1 MSCWNTSYWR
11 MSFGRINLI
20 RQTTTD
26 VAGFGLA
33 HRPDGA
39 PCAEKSVW
47 ELLHLGEKRHYQQL
61 TFIRQKRAY
70 LLGRVAA
77 KRAIQAL
84 APQVAPSDIFIDA
97 GVFGFPVVRSRFL
110 ENMQVSISHTDE
122 FGLALAYPEAHP
134 LGIDTERVDTERVA
148 SVASTLDEQEE
159 LLLRGLLLPRPV
171 SLTLLWTA
179 KESLTK
185 VLRTGLTLDL
195 KLAAVKSL
203 AKADNVWVGHFGNFG
218 QYKSLSLL
226 FSNRVCSVVLPEKT
240 SVDLAPLLKV
250 LEAL

>member
-1 MSCWNTSYWR
+1 
-11 MSFGRINLI
+11 MSFGRIHLV
-20 RQTTTD
+20 RETTTH

-33 HRPDGA
+33 CRPA
-39 PCAEKSVW
+39 NASHNNKESFW
-47 ELLHLGEKRHYQQL
+47 ELLHPEERRRYHQL
-61 TFIRQKRAY
+61 RFDRQKQAY

-77 KRAIQAL
+77 KRAIRVL

-122 FGLALAYPEAHP
+122 IGLALAYPEAHP
-134 LGIDTERVDTERVA
+134 LGIDTERVDAERIA
-148 SVASTLDEQEE
+148 SVESALDEQEHR
-159 LLLRGLLLPRPV
+159 LLRSLPLLYSV
-171 SLTLLWTA
+171 GQVLLWTA

-203 AKADNVWVGHFGNFG
+203 SRTDNVWVGRFGNFG
-218 QYKSLSLL
+218 QYKSLSLIA
-226 FSNRVCSVVLPEKT
+226 SDRVCSVVLPEKT
-240 SVDLAPLLKV
+240 NVDLSPLLEV